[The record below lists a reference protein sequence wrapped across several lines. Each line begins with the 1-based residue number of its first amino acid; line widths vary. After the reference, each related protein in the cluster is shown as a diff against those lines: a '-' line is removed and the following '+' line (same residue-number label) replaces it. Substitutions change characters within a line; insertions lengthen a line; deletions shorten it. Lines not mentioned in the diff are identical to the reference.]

1 MFNGAGPGRTE
12 ALTDSALMRL
22 AKQNED
28 RFLQMTMLNKHYRIN
43 CSRLTLWEYML
54 LIEQIDKEANELK
67 K

>member
-1 MFNGAGPGRTE
+1 
-12 ALTDSALMRL
+12 MRL

-54 LIEQIDKEANELK
+54 LIEQIDKEANEQK